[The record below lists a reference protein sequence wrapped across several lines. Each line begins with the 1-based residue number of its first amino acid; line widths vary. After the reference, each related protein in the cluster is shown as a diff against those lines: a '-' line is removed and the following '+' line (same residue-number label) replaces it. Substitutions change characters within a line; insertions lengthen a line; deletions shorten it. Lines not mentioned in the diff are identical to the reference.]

1 MIKINLL
8 PQKKKARE
16 AQPGERDVVI
26 GVLVLAAAFS
36 GLYFGYQRGLQKKV
50 KDLQTINGGLSAD
63 NDSKKATVAKQKDI
77 EQVVTAEQE
86 REAAITKLVKAKS
99 VPAHLLQELGDI
111 MTPGRMPTMTREMAD
126 RTSDGPKGDP
136 NRRFSID
143 WDPKHVWITS
153 FTEKSGAFTLQGG
166 AQSDGDVTQL
176 AKRLQASVYF
186 QEVTPR
192 GGERTT
198 DQNGNITYYTWTITG
213 KVVY

>member
-16 AQPGERDVVI
+16 ATPGERDVI
-26 GVLVLAAAFS
+26 LGVLAIAAVFV
-36 GLYFGYQRGLQKKV
+36 GVYFGVHAKKAKTL
-50 KDLQTINGGLSAD
+50 KDLQHANGELEAD
-63 NDSKKATVAKQKDI
+63 NESKRAQVEKQKDI

-86 REAAITKLVKAKS
+86 REQAIAKLVKAKS

-111 MTPGRMPTMTREMAD
+111 ITPGRLPTMTRKMAE

-136 NRRFSID
+136 NRHFALD

-153 FTEKSGAFTLQGG
+153 FAEKSGAFVLEGG

-186 QEVTPR
+186 QDVTPK
-192 GGERTT
+192 GAERTT
-198 DQNGNITYYTWTITG
+198 DQSGNISYYTFTISG

>member
-16 AQPGERDVVI
+16 AQPGERDVAI
-26 GVLVLAAAFS
+26 GVIALAAAF
-36 GLYFGYQRGLQKKV
+36 GGIYFGYHRAQQKKLKDLETTNRGLE
-50 KDLQTINGGLSAD
+50 DD
-63 NDSKKATVAKQKDI
+63 NASMRAQVEKQKDI
-77 EQVVTAEQE
+77 EAVVTAEQE
-86 REAAITKLVKAKS
+86 RENAIQKLVKAKS
-99 VPAHLLQELGDI
+99 VPAHLLQELGDV

-136 NRRFSID
+136 NRRFALD
-143 WDPKHVWITS
+143 WDPKHIWITS
-153 FTEKSGAFTLQGG
+153 FAEKAGAFILEGG

-186 QEVTPR
+186 QDVTPR
-192 GGERTT
+192 GADRKT
-198 DQNGNITYYTWTITG
+198 DTIGNITYYTFTITG

>member
-16 AQPGERDVVI
+16 ASPGERDVAVGI
-26 GVLVLAAAFS
+26 LAVAGLFAAV
-36 GLYFGYQRGLQKKV
+36 YFGYHMKQAKKLKNLQHV
-50 KDLQTINGGLSAD
+50 NSELEAD
-63 NDSKKATVAKQKDI
+63 NASKRAQVDKQKDI

-86 REAAITKLVKAKS
+86 REAAIAKLVKAKS
-99 VPAHLLQELGDI
+99 VPAHLLQELGD
-111 MTPGRMPTMTREMAD
+111 MLTPGRLPTMTREMAD

-136 NRRFSID
+136 NRRFALD

-153 FTEKSGAFTLQGG
+153 FSEKSGAFILEGG

-186 QEVTPR
+186 QEITPK
-192 GGERTT
+192 GAERTT
-198 DQNGNITYYTWTITG
+198 DQNGNITYYKFTITG

>member
-16 AQPGERDVVI
+16 AQPGERDVVLGMVAI
-26 GVLVLAAAFS
+26 AGVFAAV
-36 GLYFGYQRGLQKKV
+36 YFGYHRAQQKKL
-50 KDLQTINGGLSAD
+50 KDLMATNGELSAD
-63 NDSKKATVAKQKDI
+63 NEGKRDQVAKQKDI

-86 REAAITKLVKAKS
+86 REAAIAKLVKAKS
-99 VPAHLLQELGDI
+99 VPAHLLQEMGD
-111 MTPGRMPTMTREMAD
+111 MLTPGRMPTMTKEMSD

-136 NRRFSID
+136 NRRFAVD

-153 FTEKSGAFTLQGG
+153 FAEKDGAFALQGG

-176 AKRLQASVYF
+176 AKRMQASVYF
-186 QEVTPR
+186 QNVTPT
-192 GGERTT
+192 GAERTT
-198 DQNGNITYYTWTITG
+198 DQVGNITYYTFTITG

>member
-16 AQPGERDVVI
+16 ATPGERDVALGVI
-26 GVLVLAAAFS
+26 AIAALFAGV
-36 GLYFGYQRGLQKKV
+36 YFGVHAKKAKTL
-50 KDLQTINGGLSAD
+50 KDLQHANGELEAD
-63 NDSKKATVAKQKDI
+63 NESKRATVEKQKDI

-86 REAAITKLVKAKS
+86 REGAIAKLVKAKS
-99 VPAHLLQELGDI
+99 VPAHLLQEMGDI
-111 MTPGRMPTMTREMAD
+111 LTPGRLPTMTKAMAV
-126 RTSDGPKGDP
+126 RVSDGPKGDP
-136 NRRFSID
+136 NRRFALD

-153 FTEKSGAFTLQGG
+153 FSEKGGKFVLEGG

-186 QEVTPR
+186 QEVTPN

-198 DQNGNITYYTWTITG
+198 DQAGNISYYTFTISG